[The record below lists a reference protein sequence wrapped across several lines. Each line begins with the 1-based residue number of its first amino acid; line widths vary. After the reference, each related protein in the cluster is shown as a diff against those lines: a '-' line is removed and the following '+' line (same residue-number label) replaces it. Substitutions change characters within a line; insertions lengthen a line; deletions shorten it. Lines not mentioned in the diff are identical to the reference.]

1 MKTRIK
7 YFVIISAVFLVLGC
21 GKSSSVNPLSQC
33 NRNLE
38 DYSAQVTKFSS
49 NPNKANCEA
58 LVNSLDKII
67 DNCAEISAVQRAEYR
82 ENRNDIDCGT
92 FSN

>member
-7 YFVIISAVFLVLGC
+7 YFAIISAFFLVLGC

-33 NRNLE
+33 NRNLK
-38 DYSAQVTKFSS
+38 DYSTQVTKFSS

-58 LVNSLDKII
+58 LVDSLDKII
-67 DNCAEISAVQRAEYR
+67 DNCAEISAVQQAEY
-82 ENRNDIDCGT
+82 
-92 FSN
+92 